1 MKKRYIFIFLLALL
15 AFLVIQL
22 LVVGYRNS
30 SREDL
35 LNQRRREI
43 QKDEQEIAYMTLRAR
58 WWDTSAARIYLRKLY
73 EDVVLPGEKIVVLI
87 PAETPKYSVEQE
99 INIAKLQDKENT
111 ELTIPE
117 KWNKLFRGTRG

>member
-1 MKKRYIFIFLLALL
+1 MKKRYVFIFLLFSL

-22 LVVGYRNS
+22 VLVGYRNS

-35 LNQRRREI
+35 LNQRQREI

-58 WWDTSAARIYLRKLY
+58 WGDTPAARVYLRKLY
-73 EDVVLPGEKIVVLI
+73 EDVVLPGERMVVLI
-87 PAETPKYSVEQE
+87 PAETPKYSIEEE
-99 INIAKLQDKENT
+99 INLAKEQDKQDD

-117 KWNKLFRGTRG
+117 KWHKLFRGARG

>member
-1 MKKRYIFIFLLALL
+1 MKKRYVFIFLLFSL

-22 LVVGYRNS
+22 VLVGYRNS

-35 LNQRRREI
+35 LNQRQREI

-58 WWDTSAARIYLRKLY
+58 WGDTPAARVYLRKLY
-73 EDVVLPGEKIVVLI
+73 EDVVLPGERMIVLI
-87 PAETPKYSVEQE
+87 PAETPKYSIEEE
-99 INIAKLQDKENT
+99 INLAKEQDKQDD

-117 KWNKLFRGTRG
+117 KWHKLFRGARG

>member
-1 MKKRYIFIFLLALL
+1 MKKRYIFIFMLFSL

-22 LVVGYRNS
+22 VLVGYRNS

-35 LNQRRREI
+35 LNQREREI

-58 WWDTSAARIYLRKLY
+58 WGDTPAARVYLRKLY
-73 EDVVLPGEKIVVLI
+73 EDVALPGERMIVLV
-87 PAETPKYSVEQE
+87 PAETPKYSVEEE
-99 INIAKLQDKENT
+99 ISSAKEQDKEST

-117 KWNKLFRGTRG
+117 KWHKLLRGARG